1 MKDKIIRINSY
12 NEMNS
17 IIELQNISLYRE
29 KTQILKNI
37 SWNIKKG
44 AHWALIGPNGAGK
57 TSLLKIISGIIWPSS
72 GKVKVLGK
80 EFGKTDLRELKKKIG
95 WVSSFLTEKIPQ
107 NEDILEI
114 IISGKFASFGVYEKI
129 TENDR
134 KKAKRL
140 LKFMDCDYIL
150 GRNFNVI
157 SQGEKQKVLIAR
169 ALMAQP
175 LILLLD
181 EPCIGLDIKARENLL
196 NSISKLCRETK
207 TTIIY
212 VTHHI
217 EEIVQEISKAFLIK
231 DGKAFKQGNKKKVL
245 TRECLSKLFE

>member
-1 MKDKIIRINSY
+1 
-12 NEMNS
+12 MNS
-17 IIELQNISLYRE
+17 IIELQNISLYRG
-29 KTQILKNI
+29 KTQILKDI
-37 SWNIKKG
+37 SWKINRG
-44 AHWALIGPNGAGK
+44 EHWALIGPNGAGK

-95 WVSSFLTEKIPQ
+95 WVSSFLVEKIQQ
-107 NEDILEI
+107 NEDIIKI

-129 TENDR
+129 TEKDR
-134 KKAKRL
+134 KKAKGLLRL
-140 LKFMDCDYIL
+140 MSCDYIID
-150 GRNFNVI
+150 RSFSVI

-181 EPCIGLDIKARENLL
+181 EPCIGLDIKARESLL
-196 NSISKLCRETK
+196 ASISKLCKEAD

-217 EEIVQEISKAFLIK
+217 DALVKEIDNALLLRN
-231 DGKAFKQGNKKKVL
+231 GKVFMQGKKKKIL
-245 TRECLSKLFE
+245 NTKNLGRMFG

>member
-1 MKDKIIRINSY
+1 
-12 NEMNS
+12 MNS
-17 IIELQNISLYRE
+17 IIELQNISLHRG
-29 KTQILKNI
+29 KTQILKDI

-44 AHWALIGPNGAGK
+44 EHWALIGPNGAGK
-57 TSLLKIISGIIWPSS
+57 TSLLKIISGNLWPSS

-114 IISGKFASFGVYEKI
+114 VISGKFASFGVYEKI
-129 TENDR
+129 AEKDR
-134 KKAKRL
+134 KKAKGL
-140 LKFMDCDYIL
+140 LKLMGCDYVIR
-150 GRNFNVI
+150 RNFNAI

-169 ALMAQP
+169 ALMAEP

-181 EPCIGLDIKARENLL
+181 EPCIGLDMKAREGLL
-196 NSISKLCRETK
+196 ASISKLCRETE

-217 EEIVQEISKAFLIK
+217 GEIIKEIDNAFLLK
-231 DGKAFKQGNKKKVL
+231 DGKIFMQGKSKEVL
-245 TRECLSKLFE
+245 NRKNLSRVFR

>member
-1 MKDKIIRINSY
+1 
-12 NEMNS
+12 MNS
-17 IIELQNISLYRE
+17 IIELQNISLHRG
-29 KTQILKNI
+29 KTQILKDI

-57 TSLLKIISGIIWPSS
+57 TSLLKIISGSLWPSS
-72 GKVKVLGK
+72 GKVKILGK

-107 NEDILEI
+107 NEDIIEI

-129 TENDR
+129 TEKDR
-134 KKAKRL
+134 KKAKGL
-140 LKFMDCDYIL
+140 LKLMDCDYVI

-169 ALMAQP
+169 ALMAEP

-181 EPCIGLDIKARENLL
+181 EPCIGLDIRARENLL
-196 NSISKLCRETK
+196 NSISKICRETK
-207 TTIIY
+207 TTVIY
-212 VTHHI
+212 VMHHI
-217 EEIVQEISKAFLIK
+217 DEVIPQINNALLLK
-231 DGKAFKQGNKKKVL
+231 DGRVFMKGKKKDVL
-245 TRECLSKLFE
+245 SEKNLDTMFN

>member
-1 MKDKIIRINSY
+1 
-12 NEMNS
+12 MNS
-17 IIELQNISLYRE
+17 IIELQDISLHRG
-29 KTQILKNI
+29 KTQILKGI
-37 SWNIKKG
+37 SWKINRG
-44 AHWALIGPNGAGK
+44 EHWALIGPNGAGK
-57 TSLLKIISGIIWPSS
+57 TSLLKIISGNLWPSS

-129 TENDR
+129 TEKDR
-134 KKAKRL
+134 KKAKKL
-140 LKFMDCDYIL
+140 LGLLNCSHIIDRD
-150 GRNFNVI
+150 FNVV

-196 NSISKLCRETK
+196 NSISKLCSETK

-217 EEIVQEISKAFLIK
+217 GEMVKEIRKAFLIK

>member
-1 MKDKIIRINSY
+1 
-12 NEMNS
+12 MNS

-29 KTQILKNI
+29 KTQILKDI

-57 TSLLKIISGIIWPSS
+57 TSLLKIISGSLWPSS

-107 NEDILEI
+107 NEDILGI
-114 IISGKFASFGVYEKI
+114 VISGKFASFGVYEKI
-129 TENDR
+129 TEKDR
-134 KKAKRL
+134 KKAKGL
-140 LKFMDCDYIL
+140 LKMMDCDYII

-169 ALMAQP
+169 ALMAEP

-181 EPCIGLDIKARENLL
+181 EPCIGLDIKARGSLL
-196 NSISKLCRETK
+196 ASISKLCRETK

-217 EEIVQEISKAFLIK
+217 EEIVKEIMNVLLLK
-231 DGKAFKQGNKKKVL
+231 DGKSFLQGKKKKIL
-245 TRECLSKLFE
+245 NKENLDKMFR

>member
-1 MKDKIIRINSY
+1 
-12 NEMNS
+12 MNS
-17 IIELQNISLYRE
+17 IIELQDISLHRG
-29 KTQILKNI
+29 KTQILKGI
-37 SWNIKKG
+37 SWKINRG
-44 AHWALIGPNGAGK
+44 EHWALIGPNGAGK

-80 EFGKTDLRELKKKIG
+80 EFGKTDLRELKKKI
-95 WVSSFLTEKIPQ
+95 WLVSSFLTEKIPQ

-196 NSISKLCRETK
+196 NSISKLCKETK

-217 EEIVQEISKAFLIK
+217 EEIIDEIKNALLLK
-231 DGKAFKQGNKKKVL
+231 DGKMFMQGKSKKVL
-245 TRECLSKLFE
+245 NRKNLSKVFQ

>member
-29 KTQILKNI
+29 KTQILKDV

-57 TSLLKIISGIIWPSS
+57 TSLLKIISGSLLPSS

-80 EFGKTDLRELKKKIG
+80 EFGKADLRELRGRIG

-114 IISGKFASFGVYEKI
+114 DFREV
-129 TENDR
+129 R
-134 KKAKRL
+134 KLRSL
-140 LKFMDCDYIL
+140 
-150 GRNFNVI
+150 
-157 SQGEKQKVLIAR
+157 
-169 ALMAQP
+169 
-175 LILLLD
+175 
-181 EPCIGLDIKARENLL
+181 
-196 NSISKLCRETK
+196 
-207 TTIIY
+207 
-212 VTHHI
+212 
-217 EEIVQEISKAFLIK
+217 
-231 DGKAFKQGNKKKVL
+231 
-245 TRECLSKLFE
+245 

>member
-1 MKDKIIRINSY
+1 MT
-12 NEMNS
+12 S
-17 IIELQNISLYRE
+17 IIELQDVSLHRDNT
-29 KTQILKNI
+29 KILKNI
-37 SWNIKKG
+37 SWSIKQG
-44 AHWALIGPNGAGK
+44 EHWALIGPNGAGK
-57 TSLLKIISGIIWPSS
+57 TSLLKIISGNLWPSS
-72 GKVKVLGK
+72 GKVRVLGK

-129 TENDR
+129 IEKDR
-134 KKAKRL
+134 KKAKKL
-140 LKFMDCDYIL
+140 LGLLNCSHIIDRD
-150 GRNFNVI
+150 FNVV

-196 NSISKLCRETK
+196 ASISKLCRETE

-212 VTHHI
+212 VTHHF
-217 EEIVQEISKAFLIK
+217 EEIIKEIEDVFMIK
-231 DGKAFKQGNKKKVL
+231 
-245 TRECLSKLFE
+245 

>member
-57 TSLLKIISGIIWPSS
+57 TSLLKIISGNLWPSS

-95 WVSSFLTEKIPQ
+95 LVSSFLTEKIPQ
-107 NEDILEI
+107 NEDIVDI
-114 IISGKFASFGVYEKI
+114 VISGKFASFGVYEKI
-129 TENDR
+129 AENGG
-134 KKAKRL
+134 KKAKGL
-140 LKFMDCDYIL
+140 LKLMSCDYII
-150 GRNFNVI
+150 GRSFSVI

-169 ALMAQP
+169 ALMAEP

-196 NSISKLCRETK
+196 NSISKICKETK
-207 TTIIY
+207 TAIIY

-217 EEIVQEISKAFLIK
+217 EEIIEEIDNAFLLK
-231 DGKAFKQGNKKKVL
+231 GGEVFMHGKKKNIL
-245 TRECLSKLFE
+245 DKENLSKFFK

>member
-1 MKDKIIRINSY
+1 MT
-12 NEMNS
+12 MNS
-17 IIELQNISLYRE
+17 IIELQDISLYRG
-29 KTQILKNI
+29 KTQILKDI
-37 SWNIKKG
+37 SWKTNRG
-44 AHWALIGPNGAGK
+44 EHWALIGPNGAGK

-114 IISGKFASFGVYEKI
+114 VISGKFASFGVYEKT
-129 TENDR
+129 TEKDR
-134 KKAKRL
+134 KKAKGLLRL
-140 LKFMDCDYIL
+140 MSCDYII
-150 GRNFNVI
+150 GRSFSVI

-169 ALMAQP
+169 ALMAEP

-181 EPCIGLDIKARENLL
+181 EPCIGLDMKARESLL
-196 NSISKLCRETK
+196 ASISKLCRETK
-207 TTIIY
+207 TTVIY

-217 EEIVQEISKAFLIK
+217 EEIIEEIDNVLLLKNREVFMQGGKKEILKSKNLH
-231 DGKAFKQGNKKKVL
+231 
-245 TRECLSKLFE
+245 RLFG